1 MTELEEELQAAAEN
15 QRQAQLAAQ
24 DAERRLEDERAAL
37 KDRVSS
43 ALAEAQRQM
52 DAEHERISSEL
63 SQAKEQLK
71 TMRRGESAPPD
82 STRVLDRATAEI
94 QELRRKLEEADKQR
108 QAAERNAD
116 RLVQSERQRAA
127 EEVRQN
133 KEMLDAQRHQLEQER
148 AAAPGEVER
157 RVADERRQAQER
169 AEILRQQYEQ
179 ERAALYQELNQLRQS
194 AAARTQPV
202 GDDRRT
208 HLDAFWAMEAGRG
221 EGRSQ
226 EEFAPRPAMNRAAS
240 DNGGALPPDV
250 QAWAAAGLN
259 AEVERLT
266 RQLGGESVPEQSAA
280 SRRLDAIGPAALT
293 PLAAAANSA
302 DAVVRRGTGRAL
314 LLLGEKFK
322 KAGQLAQAK
331 ESYRLALPLL
341 GRIIHEEPGVAEYR
355 WRLADC
361 HFSFGSLASGPNQ
374 LQEAE
379 ESYRKAAELS
389 ERLTLDFPDVPHYRR
404 ALALSHNN
412 LGIILART
420 NHNQEAEECFT
431 GALKHQE
438 KLLAE
443 QPAQSLY
450 KFDLALTYLNWG
462 TLLANTDRASQA
474 EDAYRRAKGLG
485 EHLMAEQPQSAEFR
499 NILATATN
507 NLAKLAQ
514 KKQTA
519 SG

>member
-1 MTELEEELQAAAEN
+1 M
-15 QRQAQLAAQ
+15 
-24 DAERRLEDERAAL
+24 
-37 KDRVSS
+37 
-43 ALAEAQRQM
+43 
-52 DAEHERISSEL
+52 
-63 SQAKEQLK
+63 
-71 TMRRGESAPPD
+71 
-82 STRVLDRATAEI
+82 
-94 QELRRKLEEADKQR
+94 
-108 QAAERNAD
+108 
-116 RLVQSERQRAA
+116 
-127 EEVRQN
+127 
-133 KEMLDAQRHQLEQER
+133 
-148 AAAPGEVER
+148 
-157 RVADERRQAQER
+157 
-169 AEILRQQYEQ
+169 RQQYEQ

-221 EGRSQ
+221 EGRSH
-226 EEFAPRPAMNRAAS
+226 EEFAPRAAMNRTAS
-240 DNGGALPPDV
+240 ENGGALPPDV
-250 QAWAAAGLN
+250 QAWAAAGLS

-266 RQLGGESVPEQSAA
+266 RQLGGDSVPDQSAA
-280 SRRLDAIGPAALT
+280 SRRLDAIGPAALA
-293 PLAAAANSA
+293 PLAAAANAA
-302 DAVVRRGTGRAL
+302 DATVRRGTCRAL

-322 KAGQLAQAK
+322 KAGQLAPAK

-341 GRIIHEEPGVAEYR
+341 GRIIQEEPAVAEYR

-389 ERLTLDFPDVPHYRR
+389 ERLTLDFPDVPQYRR

-420 NHNQEAEECFT
+420 NRNQEAEGCFT

-438 KLLAE
+438 RLLAE

-462 TLLANTDRASQA
+462 TLLANTDRAAQA

-485 EHLMAEQPQSAEFR
+485 DQLMVEQPQSAEFR
-499 NILATATN
+499 NILTTATN

-514 KKQTA
+514 KKQTTG
-519 SG
+519 S